1 MTSPFMRSRH
11 ALSKQI
17 TIWTELPEH
26 INLASSVS
34 LDLNVLELL
43 ISFGKYKAALDNSD
57 FCFIILMYS
66 SIGK

>member
-34 LDLNVLELL
+34 LDLNV
-43 ISFGKYKAALDNSD
+43 
-57 FCFIILMYS
+57 
-66 SIGK
+66 